1 MLKDSLGLK
10 MRKVGILVF
19 NEVEELD
26 FAGPLEVFGAASRLE
41 YRELKPK
48 CS

>member
-1 MLKDSLGLK
+1 VLKDSHGL
-10 MRKVGILVF
+10 RRIF

-41 YRELKPK
+41 YWELKPK